1 MAVRIKSFTKCSNF
15 PNVSTGKTFGETPI
29 LFFCILSFNG
39 TCSIDHKNG
48 GSRCTLTDTGL
59 IAKNERVIIKKSLLT
74 DGESVVETCT
84 FIIPDTEDSDEG
96 DWILSEFGG
105 SIDDQGVPKVVSRKL
120 KQIFDTD
127 IRNM

>member
-1 MAVRIKSFTKCSNF
+1 MMVEMSEVVNISFKH
-15 PNVSTGKTFGETPI
+15 VS
-29 LFFCILSFNG
+29 L
-39 TCSIDHKNG
+39 G
-48 GSRCTLTDTGL
+48 GLL

-105 SIDDQGVPKVVSRKL
+105 SIGDQGVPKVVSRKL
-120 KQIFDTD
+120 
-127 IRNM
+127 